1 MQMYMSSN
9 EKLAELIRKAIIQ
22 TELLDK
28 VPFGPTFYVE
38 YSKYRELADHIN
50 KISKIESI
58 DKNNQINLREGLF
71 ESFFGFITFRIVP
84 TISLLEKYKKSIFN
98 KLPENDT
105 EYFDSL
111 KGHFLKLAKKYGD
124 RDFDFWLTETQKVFY
139 DFLDQV
145 ETTDKGKEIFKKTS
159 IMSVF
164 EELSHLIK
172 LNDMKKELETSSLRS
187 IHENDIHSL
196 VTKYKELIKND
207 DNEVSSL
214 SLKYKGEIDLFNIY
228 LDNGKTKEDLMTP
241 VYLFQSKIL
250 SLEGLNTKNSK
261 VQKPKFPY
269 KIPAG
274 TTWQNIYIQFKNPEV
289 VTILVAGRTHE
300 TTFADMGFADK
311 RDFTPNEQWL
321 LFSILAKNNGS
332 LSAGHPDAKDKYKKQ
347 KQLLSETL
355 KSYFSLDADPFK
367 TYGKKDG
374 YSLKM
379 GLSYQDVPK
388 VEVNQSL
395 ESEID
400 DMFKDLTQ

>member
-1 MQMYMSSN
+1 MSSN
-9 EKLAELIRKAIIQ
+9 EKLTDLIREAKIQ

-38 YSKYRELADHIN
+38 YSKYRELADKIN
-50 KISKIESI
+50 KICKIENI
-58 DKNNQINLREGLF
+58 DRDNSTSFKEGLF
-71 ESFFGFITFRIVP
+71 ESFFGFITFRVVP
-84 TISLLEKYKKSIFN
+84 TISLLEKHKETIFER
-98 KLPENDT
+98 LPDNDT
-105 EYFDSL
+105 EYFNSL
-111 KGHFLKLAKKYGD
+111 MSHFLKLAKKYGD
-124 RDFDFWLTETQKVFY
+124 KDFDFWLTETQKVFY
-139 DFLDQV
+139 DFFDQV

-164 EELSHLIK
+164 GELSHLIK
-172 LNDMKKELETSSLRS
+172 LNDMKKELETSSLKL

-196 VTKYKELIKND
+196 VTQYKELIKNE
-207 DNEVSSL
+207 DNEVSSF
-214 SLKYKGEIDLFNIY
+214 SLKYKGEIDLINIY
-228 LDNGKTKEDLMTP
+228 LDSGKTKEDLMTP
-241 VYLFQSKIL
+241 VYLFQSRIL

-274 TTWQNIYIQFKNPEV
+274 TTWQNIYIQFKNPEM

-347 KQLLSETL
+347 KQLLSDTL
-355 KSYFSLDADPFK
+355 KSYFSLDTDPFK

-374 YSLKM
+374 YSIKI

-388 VEVNQSL
+388 IEVNQSL